1 MSETFHGSKNCPRRA
16 RARSP
21 GREEGEEDV
30 ARRGEMAAENKPEGL
45 KRIRN
50 PDRMYRSAVGYAGH
64 APPKGVSDDT
74 EMNNEHG
81 HLKIY
86 LPKKLLECLPK
97 CSSLPKERHR
107 WNTNEEIAAY
117 LITFEKHEEW
127 LTTSPK
133 TRPQNG
139 SMILY
144 NRKKVKY
151 RKDGYCWKKRKD
163 GKTTREDHM
172 KLKVQGVECLY
183 GCYVHSSIIPT
194 FHRRC
199 YWLLQNPDIVLV
211 HYLNVPAIEDCGK
224 PCGPILCSI
233 NTDKKEWAKWTKE
246 ELIGQLKPMFHG
258 IKWTCSNGNSSTG
271 FSVEQLVQQILDSHQ
286 TKPPP
291 RTHNCLCTGTLGAG
305 SSLHHKCNSAKHRI
319 ISPKVDPRS
328 VAYSSGHSEVQ
339 NNDVSEGKTEHSHG
353 GSGAKSIRGGAEG
366 GGSAREKRNGKV
378 QKPALLHQSSTE
390 VSSTNQVEV
399 PDTTQNSP
407 VSISSGL
414 NSDPDVADSP
424 VVAAMGHMA
433 SVMSGLSQSATVFM
447 SEVTG
452 DPVYS
457 MSPTGPNSHLM
468 GPDASSQGLVLAVT
482 SDSHKFA
489 YPSTGGGA
497 GGGTSA
503 TEGLAM
509 LSASGVSE
517 ELVLSSSLDS
527 GGIKLPETTMNFDP
541 DCFLNNP
548 KQGQTYGGSRLKSE
562 GGTNSGSSG
571 CTNGNLCR
579 SPPITDNGYGFNATL
594 VKNIK
599 TEDTSFEQQLAKESG
614 YQMGEVVSGGGGV
627 TGSVGTA
634 TTQGS
639 LTLTP
644 TGSLVPSGDGLSPST
659 TLEQMDFSAI
669 EPKQDYSSGTV
680 SAGYGQSMS
689 SPHLGHQSRSPSFFL
704 QDAPPTQPASQ
715 GTQGSGQK
723 AHLLEQNSHDSRAYL
738 GLQVIKTDSPSSNGH
753 LHQHHVHQGQHN
765 ATSCNG
771 SPPAERHS
779 PAGSLQL
786 LQYQGGFPGMG
797 TEHEEVVGMEQ
808 PGNTG
813 EGQPGGSETRVEG
826 LHKSGDHLQ
835 ACGGPGTEG
844 GGADSYLQ
852 TTSENVGGG
861 TPGAGA
867 GDGGALHNG
876 STSNGTGGSPHQQ
889 LQPLLQGAGLVQ
901 GLYNTVGSH
910 QALSGAGAS
919 GGGME
924 ITLDHFDISFGNQ
937 FSDLI
942 NDFIS
947 VDGGGAPVG
956 QGGAIYTHQL
966 MSQPGAESQTST
978 TVAAQ
983 PTQEDAGARGTGYS
997 PSELCLQPCCSPQ
1010 SLSAGGGTGAT
1021 AGEAGSLAYM
1031 HVAEVVSAAVVHGAL
1046 GMLQATGR
1054 LFMVTDYSPEWS
1066 YPEGGVK
1073 VLITGP
1079 WQEANSSYSC
1089 LFDQIT
1095 VPASLIQ
1102 PGVLRCYCPA
1112 HDTGLVTLQVAVS
1125 NQIISNSVVF
1135 EYKARALPALPSS
1148 QHDWLSLDDNQF
1160 RMSILERLEQMERR
1174 MAEMAGLHQQGSGGA
1189 SGAGGGGG
1197 GGGGGGSSGGGGNGG
1212 STSQSQFVAGQG
1224 PAGSSFESR
1233 VVVVCEKMMNRTC
1246 WAKSKHLIHSKTF
1259 RGMTLLHLAAA
1270 QGYATLIQTLIKWRN
1285 KHVDS
1290 IDLELEVDPLNV
1302 DHFSCT
1308 PLMWA
1313 CALGH
1318 LEAALVLYKWDRRA
1332 LTIPDSLGRLPL
1344 AIARSRG
1351 HTKLA
1356 ECLEQLQRE
1365 EQQPPASLPPT
1376 PRMAFSPAP
1385 DSSASDSWMVT
1396 WGNDSLAVST
1406 AQKSGTTDRTSSLSN
1421 LNPDLRRPRSEPSSY
1436 YSSECQRDL
1445 PLAKKHKPNP
1455 ETFQS
1460 RPDKAASIPLSLE
1473 QQQLNKVSGS
1483 PKSLLPENVV
1493 PDKSLEEAASPGGL
1507 PQTKTGTFCGPGGG
1521 SRTPKWSSRDLSLVG
1536 TSDKKA
1542 AGGGSGS
1549 LAKEKLASRL
1559 RSREPLSLLMVSER
1573 EVADGDLLVY
1583 REDLENQD
1591 CLAHMDSLQVN
1602 MMSLAEHIIEATPE
1616 RIKRENFVTTE
1627 VAPLDGPGLNNTMS
1641 WLAGYLGDVEHLPS
1655 LIHLRSLFPEPLT
1668 PSSNPSLSPAGSPA
1682 HEGPLEKPSLPSPAD
1697 WSDFLSASNSKVER
1711 DLAQLTLSD
1720 PEQRELYEAAR
1731 LVQTAFRKYKE
1742 RPLREQ
1748 QEVAAAVIQRCYT
1761 KYKQVGQKQWYLPS
1775 YALYK
1780 KMTQAAI
1787 LIQSKFRSYH
1797 EQKKF
1802 QQSRRAAVLIQQYYR
1817 SYKEFG
1823 RLRPHRRAA
1832 AALVQ
1837 HKLRSSLLTK
1847 KQDQAARKI
1856 MRFLR
1861 RCRHSPLM
1869 DHRLFKRVSAA
1880 SEAQYV
1886 LFSLSFS
1893 LYPSFSLVRP
1903 SYPPT
1908 LSLHFPLLP
1917 LLPATPQP
1925 CFTHFLPLLPDA
1937 CLHDS
1942 CRLEPEKD

>member
-1 MSETFHGSKNCPRRA
+1 
-16 RARSP
+16 
-21 GREEGEEDV
+21 
-30 ARRGEMAAENKPEGL
+30 MAAENKPEGL
-45 KRIRN
+45 KKVRN
-50 PDRMYRSAVGYAGH
+50 PDRMYRSAVCYAGH
-64 APPKGVSDDT
+64 GPPKSISDDT

-97 CSSLPKERHR
+97 CTSLPKERHR

-246 ELIGQLKPMFHG
+246 ELIGQLKPM
-258 IKWTCSNGNSSTG
+258 C
-271 FSVEQLVQQILDSHQ
+271 
-286 TKPPP
+286 
-291 RTHNCLCTGTLGAG
+291 AG
-305 SSLHHKCNSAKHRI
+305 SSVHHKCNSAKHRI

-328 VAYSSGHSEVQ
+328 GGYSSAHSEVQ
-339 NNDVSEGKTEHSHG
+339 NNDVSEGKTEHSAHSG
-353 GSGAKSIRGGAEG
+353 GKSSGGGG

-378 QKPALLHQSSTE
+378 HKPVLLHQNSTE

-414 NSDPDVADSP
+414 NSDPDMADSP
-424 VVAAMGHMA
+424 VVTGMSHVA
-433 SVMSGLSQSATVFM
+433 SVMSGLSQSVFM

-457 MSPTGPNSHLM
+457 MSPTGGPNTHLM
-468 GPDASSQGLVLAVT
+468 GADATSQGLVLSVT
-482 SDSHKFA
+482 SDRHKFA
-489 YPSTGGGA
+489 FPSGGVGEPGTTAA
-497 GGGTSA
+497 GDS
-503 TEGLAM
+503 LSM
-509 LSASGVSE
+509 LSSAGVSE

-527 GGIKLPETTMNFDP
+527 GTIKIPETNMNFDP

-548 KQGQTYGGSRLKSE
+548 KQGQTYGGSAMKTE
-562 GGTNSGSSG
+562 GNSSSTSSSSGGSSS
-571 CTNGNLCR
+571 TNGNLQR
-579 SPPITDNGYGFNATL
+579 SPTMSDNGYAFSSAL

-614 YQMGEVVSGGGGV
+614 YQVGAVVNCGSGVSVSSGA
-627 TGSVGTA
+627 GSG
-634 TTQGS
+634 QGN

-644 TGSLVPSGDGLSPST
+644 AGSLLPSGGGLSPST

-669 EPKQDYSSGTV
+669 DAKQDYASNATTV
-680 SAGYGQSMS
+680 SYGQAMS
-689 SPHLGHQSRSPSFFL
+689 SPHMQHQNRSPSFFL
-704 QDAPPTQPASQ
+704 QDASQ
-715 GTQGSGQK
+715 TSQAQQGRPSMGQK
-723 AHLLEQNSHDSRAYL
+723 THLMEHNSHDSGAYM
-738 GLQVIKTDSPSSNGH
+738 GLQVVKTDSPGSNGH
-753 LHQHHVHQGQHN
+753 LHHHHQAHQTQHRAN
-765 ATSCNG
+765 CNG
-771 SPPAERHS
+771 GSPTEGPGQ
-779 PAGSLQL
+779 AGALQL
-786 LQYQGGFPGMG
+786 LQYQGTFPGLG
-797 TEHEEVVGMEQ
+797 TEHEEVVGLEQ
-808 PGNTG
+808 PGSVSSAQAGTTENG
-813 EGQPGGSETRVEG
+813 AENLLKP
-826 LHKSGDHLQ
+826 GDHIQ
-835 ACGGPGTEG
+835 TCGAGNGEG
-844 GGADSYLQ
+844 GGAEHYLQ
-852 TTSENVGGG
+852 QASDGGGGG
-861 TPGAGA
+861 TGGAGE
-867 GDGGALHNG
+867 GVSIHNG
-876 STSNGTGGSPHQQ
+876 NNNSDGSNRSQQQQQ
-889 LQPLLQGAGLVQ
+889 LQPLLQGTSMVQ
-901 GLYNTVGSH
+901 GLYNAVGSH
-910 QALSGAGAS
+910 QGLGGGASNGGAG
-919 GGGME
+919 GTGME
-924 ITLDHFDISFGNQ
+924 ISLDHFDISFGNQ

-947 VDGGGAPVG
+947 VDGSGTAMSAGGALYAHQLVTSHSSDSQNTAGGAPQ
-956 QGGAIYTHQL
+956 QG
-966 MSQPGAESQTST
+966 
-978 TVAAQ
+978 
-983 PTQEDAGARGTGYS
+983 QEDGGARGSGYS
-997 PSELCLQPCCSPQ
+997 SSELCLQPCCSPQ
-1010 SLSAGGGTGAT
+1010 SLSGGAGAGGNT
-1021 AGEAGSLAYM
+1021 GEAGSLSYM
-1031 HVAEVVSAAVVHGAL
+1031 NVAEVVSAAVAQGAL

-1079 WQEANSSYSC
+1079 WQEASSNYSC
-1089 LFDQIT
+1089 LFDQIS

-1135 EYKARALPALPSS
+1135 EYKARALPSLPSS

-1174 MAEMAGLHQQGSGGA
+1174 MAEMASHQQPSSAGSGGA
-1189 SGAGGGGG
+1189 GGGTGGTGGAGGGGG
-1197 GGGGGGSSGGGGNGG
+1197 GGGGGGNN
-1212 STSQSQFVAGQG
+1212 SQSQCVSGQMQ
-1224 PAGSSFESR
+1224 ASSSFESR
-1233 VVVVCEKMMNRTC
+1233 VVVVCEKMMSRAC

-1259 RGMTLLHLAAA
+1259 RGMTLLHLAAG
-1270 QGYATLIQTLIKWRN
+1270 QGYATLIQTLIKWRT
-1285 KHVDS
+1285 KHADS

-1318 LEAALVLYKWDRRA
+1318 LEAAVVLYKWDRRA
-1332 LTIPDSLGRLPL
+1332 LAIPDSLGRLPL
-1344 AIARSRG
+1344 SIARSRG

-1365 EQQPPASLPPT
+1365 EQQPPAPLPPT
-1376 PRMAFSPAP
+1376 TRMSFSPGPDAP
-1385 DSSASDSWMVT
+1385 TTDSWMVS
-1396 WGNDSLAVST
+1396 WANDSVVAP
-1406 AQKSGTTDRTSSLSN
+1406 SGKKGGPATTTTTSSTTS
-1421 LNPDLRRPRSEPSSY
+1421 LNPDLRRPRSEPSNY
-1436 YSSECQRDL
+1436 YSSEGQRDL

-1455 ETFQS
+1455 ELFQT
-1460 RPDKAASIPLSLE
+1460 RPDKAMSVPLSLE
-1473 QQQLNKVSGS
+1473 QQQLHKLSSS
-1483 PKSLLPENVV
+1483 PKSLSSEGLSS
-1493 PDKSLEEAASPGGL
+1493 DKSLSTGGS
-1507 PQTKTGTFCGPGGG
+1507 TGTARWTSRESFSNSGLGRKTLGVSGG
-1521 SRTPKWSSRDLSLVG
+1521 SSLG
-1536 TSDKKA
+1536 
-1542 AGGGSGS
+1542 
-1549 LAKEKLASRL
+1549 KEKLVNRL
-1559 RSREPLSLLMVSER
+1559 RQREQLGMLVMADREMADAELLS
-1573 EVADGDLLVY
+1573 Y

-1591 CLAHMDSLQVN
+1591 CLTQMDDLQVN
-1602 MMSLAEHIIEATPE
+1602 MMTLAEHIIEATPE
-1616 RIKRENFVTTE
+1616 RIKRENFTAADSV
-1627 VAPLDGPGLNNTMS
+1627 PLDTSGVSNTMN
-1641 WLAGYLGDVEHLPS
+1641 WLANYLGDVEQLPS
-1655 LIHLRSLFPEPLT
+1655 IIHLRSLYNEPLT
-1668 PSSNPSLSPAGSPA
+1668 PSSNPSLSPGGSPLR
-1682 HEGPLEKPSLPSPAD
+1682 EGPLERSALPSPAD
-1697 WSDFLSASNSKVER
+1697 WSEFINASNSKVER

-1731 LVQTAFRKYKE
+1731 LVQTAFRKYKG

-1748 QEVAAAVIQRCYT
+1748 QEVAAAVIQRCYK
-1761 KYKQVGQKQWYLPS
+1761 KYKQLTWIALK

-1823 RLRPHRRAA
+1823 RLKPHHRGAA

-1837 HKLRSSLLTK
+1837 HKLRGSLLTK
-1847 KQDQAARKI
+1847 RQDQAARKI

-1869 DHRLFKRVSAA
+1869 DHRLFKRG
-1880 SEAQYV
+1880 E
-1886 LFSLSFS
+1886 
-1893 LYPSFSLVRP
+1893 RI
-1903 SYPPT
+1903 
-1908 LSLHFPLLP
+1908 
-1917 LLPATPQP
+1917 
-1925 CFTHFLPLLPDA
+1925 
-1937 CLHDS
+1937 
-1942 CRLEPEKD
+1942 EKGQGT